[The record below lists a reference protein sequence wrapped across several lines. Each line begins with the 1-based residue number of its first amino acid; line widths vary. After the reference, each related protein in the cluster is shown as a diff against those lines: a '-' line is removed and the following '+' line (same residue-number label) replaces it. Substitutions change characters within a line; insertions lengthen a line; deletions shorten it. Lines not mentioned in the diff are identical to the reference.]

1 MSLVLLGG
9 GRVGSG
15 VVRGL
20 TEGRGVVVDED
31 GPAKV
36 GSERGRGGGPD
47 EVAVGG
53 EVVEVAPCMNGC
65 AALWYTGTFPWGA
78 TCRYRRSGPG
88 AGPVS

>member
-36 GSERGRGGGPD
+36 GSERGRGSGPD
-47 EVAVGG
+47 EG
-53 EVVEVAPCMNGC
+53 VVPCMDGC
-65 AALWYTGTFPWGA
+65 AALWYTFPWGA
-78 TCRYRRSGPG
+78 TCRYRRIGPG
-88 AGPVS
+88 AGPALGWSGPECLY